1 MNCPRIKSAPSTG
14 ADLPTVTKTLALRF
28 TRCLVQILRTPPM
41 WASVTGA
48 GDDSSHCCAGMDVE
62 LVVDPGEMALDC
74 LFAEKQRSRDVFIG
88 SAARDHC
95 RDLTLARRQC
105 IQTGRSAGP
114 AAARHSLPQ
123 SAQSACG
130 GIGFAQR
137 AARAEVRIGRAQLD
151 DRRLAIARRRPRHTA
166 NRLR

>member
-1 MNCPRIKSAPSTG
+1 VGISNR
-14 ADLPTVTKTLALRF
+14 R
-28 TRCLVQILRTPPM
+28 
-41 WASVTGA
+41 
-48 GDDSSHCCAGMDVE
+48 GDDSSQCCAGMDVE

-74 LFAEKQRSRDVFIG
+74 LFAEKRRSRDVFIG

-105 IQTGRSAGP
+105 VQTGRSAGP

-123 SAQSACG
+123 SAQFACG

-137 AARAEVRIGRAQLD
+137 AARAEVRVGRAQLD
-151 DRRLAIARRRPRHTA
+151 DRRVAIARRRGRQPDGCRPRHTA
-166 NRLR
+166 NRLRS